1 MKLRT
6 KLMMVILV
14 AILLQA
20 VVAGVFTLLTFL
32 EQSRRSTLTQL
43 SGAWDR
49 TRTYFEKLK
58 HSSFLLLLNLSQFV
72 SEHWELAAD
81 PRAIEGSIRYLS
93 YDIAVD
99 RILVAEAGG
108 RLLADIARSPQTAVP
123 EVGALIAAFAFAHP
137 SSHFYLPQDGPLYL
151 ITGTWIYRRGERLG
165 FVALV
170 KTVDQNLLTA
180 VAQEMGTSLALFA
193 GGRHLCSDL
202 PPFELGQEQDGRGSA
217 PTGSVRTAV
226 GPFQYFRRV
235 LSSDVEGSLYLVSLK
250 SSLEERIYSARLS
263 RSFLFAFLLTLAL
276 SGLLA
281 VALTTYFI
289 SPFSRLR
296 HWIEGY
302 TRGNRLPPWQVKSRD
317 EVGYLARAFHALA
330 DKLIREER
338 VVKDQ
343 LAEISYLHR
352 YNQSILKNLQAGVL
366 VLDGKTRIEY
376 CNDYVCDLLSTE
388 RRLLLGQTFPAF
400 LSRHFSLAGGL
411 AGADIQNLDL
421 RHGGRLDG
429 IVLEGEEE
437 KRLTAKVISLGS
449 SDHQR
454 KTMVVLEDITQSARL
469 WKKMAQA
476 ERLTSLGLLSAGM
489 AHEINNPV
497 SAILSHAQYLGAV
510 EGDEKK
516 QDSLRWIQKEAQR
529 ISDIVERLRAFAR
542 GEEAQPGSCDL
553 NRTVEE
559 TLELARREL
568 GAGGIAFQRELEAG
582 LPAVRLSFGLLE
594 QVVLNLL
601 ANAVQATGGKGL
613 IGLRTR
619 RLGAQAELSVS
630 DDGPGISKENLKR
643 LFEPFNT
650 SKSGRAGLGLGL
662 AICYS
667 IVTRAGGD
675 IAAHS
680 NGGTTITVLLPLETQ
695 P

>member
-1 MKLRT
+1 
-6 KLMMVILV
+6 
-14 AILLQA
+14 
-20 VVAGVFTLLTFL
+20 
-32 EQSRRSTLTQL
+32 
-43 SGAWDR
+43 
-49 TRTYFEKLK
+49 
-58 HSSFLLLLNLSQFV
+58 
-72 SEHWELAAD
+72 
-81 PRAIEGSIRYLS
+81 
-93 YDIAVD
+93 
-99 RILVAEAGG
+99 
-108 RLLADIARSPQTAVP
+108 
-123 EVGALIAAFAFAHP
+123 
-137 SSHFYLPQDGPLYL
+137 
-151 ITGTWIYRRGERLG
+151 
-165 FVALV
+165 
-170 KTVDQNLLTA
+170 
-180 VAQEMGTSLALFA
+180 
-193 GGRHLCSDL
+193 
-202 PPFELGQEQDGRGSA
+202 
-217 PTGSVRTAV
+217 VRTAV
-226 GPFQYFRRV
+226 GPFQYFSRI
-235 LSSDVEGSLYLVSLK
+235 LSSDPEGKLYLVSLK
-250 SSLEERIYSARLS
+250 SSLEERIYTARLS

-281 VALTTYFI
+281 AALTTYFI

-296 HWIEGY
+296 QWIEGY

-330 DKLIREER
+330 DKLIQEER

-376 CNDYVCDLLSTE
+376 CNDYVCDLLGAE
-388 RRLLLGQTFPAF
+388 RKVLLGQTFPAF
-400 LSRHFSLAGGL
+400 LSRHFSLSGGPAGGVPGGP
-411 AGADIQNLDL
+411 AGQDLDL

-437 KRLTAKVISLGS
+437 KRLTAKIISLGP

-476 ERLTSLGLLSAGM
+476 ERLTSLALLSAGM

-516 QDSLRWIQKEAQR
+516 RDSLGWIQKEAQR

-542 GEEAQPGSCDL
+542 GEEAQAGSCDL
-553 NRTVEE
+553 NRAVEE

-568 GAGGIAFQRELEAG
+568 DAGGVSFQHELEAG

-601 ANAVQATGGKGL
+601 ANAVQATGGKGS

-619 RLGAQAELSVS
+619 RLGGQAELAVS

-667 IVTRAGGD
+667 IVTRAGGE

-680 NGGTTITVLLPLETQ
+680 NGGDSAERGTTITVLLPLEADLEAKS
-695 P
+695 

>member
-1 MKLRT
+1 MKLRS

-14 AILLQA
+14 AILLQT
-20 VVAGVFTLLTFL
+20 VVAGVFTLNTFL
-32 EQSRRSTLTQL
+32 QQSRQSTSSQL
-43 SGAWDR
+43 SAAWNR
-49 TRTYFEKLK
+49 ARYYFEKLK
-58 HSSFLLLLNLSQFV
+58 HSSFILLLNLSQFV
-72 SEHWELAAD
+72 SDHWESAAD
-81 PRAIEGSIRYLS
+81 AEAIERSIRYLKS
-93 YDIAVD
+93 DIEMD
-99 RILVAEAGG
+99 HILVAEAGG
-108 RLLADIARSPQTAVP
+108 SLLADIARNRELDLP
-123 EVGALIAAFAFAHP
+123 EVKAITAAFPFAHP
-137 SSHFYLPQDGPLYL
+137 SSHFFLADGGALCL
-151 ITGTWIYRRGERLG
+151 ITGTWIYRQGERLG
-165 FVALV
+165 FVGLV
-170 KTVDQNLLTA
+170 KTVDQDLLTG
-180 VAQEMGTSLALFA
+180 VAQELGTSLALFA
-193 GGRHLCSDL
+193 GERHLCSDL
-202 PPFELGQEQDGRGSA
+202 PPFELPPGRGA
-217 PTGSVRTAV
+217 GPAGSVRTAV
-226 GPFQYFRRV
+226 GPFQYFSRI
-235 LSSDVEGSLYLVSLK
+235 LSSDVRGSLYLVSLK
-250 SSLEERIYSARLS
+250 SSLEEQIYMARLS

-281 VALTTYFI
+281 VALTSYFI

-296 HWIEGY
+296 RWIEGY
-302 TRGNRLPPWQVKSRD
+302 TRGNRLPQLQVKSKD

-343 LAEISYLHR
+343 LREISYLHR

-376 CNDYVCDLLSTE
+376 CNDYICDLLGTE
-388 RRLLLGQTFPAF
+388 RNALLGQAFPAF
-400 LSRHFSLAGGL
+400 LARHFSLSGEDRQA
-411 AGADIQNLDL
+411 LDL
-421 RHGGRLDG
+421 RLGGRLDG
-429 IVLEGEEE
+429 IVLEGEDE
-437 KRLTAKVISLGS
+437 KRLTAKIIALGS

-497 SAILSHAQYLGAV
+497 STILSHSQYLAAV
-510 EGDEKK
+510 ENDEKK
-516 QDSLRWIQKEAQR
+516 RDSLRWIEKEAQR
-529 ISDIVERLRAFAR
+529 ISDIVERLRAYAR
-542 GEEAQPGSCDL
+542 GEEGEGGSCDL
-553 NRTVEE
+553 NRAVEE

-568 GAGGIAFQRELEAG
+568 DTGGIVFQSDLEAG

-601 ANAVQATGGKGL
+601 ANAVQATGGKGS
-613 IGLRTR
+613 IRLRTR
-619 RLGAQAELSVS
+619 RRESQAELVVR

-643 LFEPFNT
+643 VFEPFNT
-650 SKSGRAGLGLGL
+650 TKSGRAGLGLGL

-667 IVTRAGGD
+667 IVTRAGGE

-680 NGGTTITVLLPLETQ
+680 DGGTTITVLLPLEASR

>member
-1 MKLRT
+1 MKLRS

-20 VVAGVFTLLTFL
+20 VVAGLFTLNTFL
-32 EQSRRSTLTQL
+32 EQSRLSTRTQL
-43 SGAWDR
+43 SASWNR
-49 TRTYFEKLK
+49 ARTYFEKLK
-58 HSSFLLLLNLSQFV
+58 HSSFMLLLNLSQFV

-81 PRAIEGSIRYLS
+81 PEAIEHSIRYLES
-93 YDIAVD
+93 DIEVD

-108 RLLADIARSPQTAVP
+108 GLLADIARNQQSSVP
-123 EVGALIAAFAFAHP
+123 EVGALMAAFSFAHP
-137 SSHFYLPQDGPLYL
+137 SSHFYLPQGGPLYL

-165 FVALV
+165 FVGLV

-180 VAQEMGTSLALFA
+180 VAQEVGTSLALFA
-193 GGRHLCSDL
+193 GERHLCSDL
-202 PPFELGQEQDGRGSA
+202 PPFELSQGRGSG
-217 PTGSVRTAV
+217 PPGSVRTAV
-226 GPFQYFRRV
+226 GPFQYFRRI
-235 LSSDVEGSLYLVSLK
+235 LSSDLEGSLYLVSLK
-250 SSLEERIYSARLS
+250 SSLEERIYTARLS

-281 VALTTYFI
+281 AALTTYFI

-302 TRGNRLPPWQVKSRD
+302 TRGNRLPPWQIKSRD

-343 LAEISYLHR
+343 LSEISYLHR
-352 YNQSILKNLQAGVL
+352 YNQSILKNLLAGVL

-376 CNDYVCDLLSTE
+376 CNDYVCDLLGAD
-388 RRLLLGQTFPAF
+388 RQALLGETFPAF
-400 LSRHFSLAGGL
+400 LSRHFSLG
-411 AGADIQNLDL
+411 GADLQNLDL

-429 IVLEGEEE
+429 IVLDGEEE
-437 KRLTAKVISLGS
+437 KRLTAKIIALGS

-454 KTMVVLEDITQSARL
+454 KTLVVLEDITQSERL

-476 ERLTSLGLLSAGM
+476 ERLTSLGLLSASM

-497 SAILSHAQYLGAV
+497 SAILSHAQYLAAV
-510 EGDEKK
+510 EGDQKRL
-516 QDSLRWIQKEAQR
+516 DSLRWIQKEAQR

-542 GEEAQPGSCDL
+542 GEEGQPGSCDL
-553 NRTVEE
+553 NRAVEE

-568 GAGGIAFQRELEAG
+568 DAGGVVFHRELEAG

-601 ANAVQATGGKGL
+601 ANAVQATGGKGS
-613 IGLRTR
+613 IRLRTR
-619 RLGAQAELSVS
+619 RLEAQAELSVS
-630 DDGPGISKENLKR
+630 DDGPGMSKENLKR
-643 LFEPFNT
+643 VFEPFNT
-650 SKSGRAGLGLGL
+650 TRRGRAGLGLGL
-662 AICYS
+662 AICYN

-680 NGGTTITVLLPLETQ
+680 NGGTTITVLLPLEAGK

>member
-1 MKLRT
+1 MKLRS

-20 VVAGVFTLLTFL
+20 AVAGLFTLNTFL
-32 EQSRRSTLTQL
+32 EQSRQSSRTQL
-43 SGAWDR
+43 SAAWNR
-49 TRTYFEKLK
+49 ARSYFEKLK
-58 HSSFLLLLNLSQFV
+58 HSSFMLLLNLSQFV

-81 PRAIEGSIRYLS
+81 PEAIERSIRYLES
-93 YDIAVD
+93 DIEVD

-108 RLLADIARSPQTAVP
+108 RLLADIARNREAAVP
-123 EVGALIAAFAFAHP
+123 EMGALMAAFSFAHP
-137 SSHFYLPQDGPLYL
+137 SSHFYLPEGGPLYL

-165 FVALV
+165 FVCLV
-170 KTVDQNLLTA
+170 KAVDQNLLTA
-180 VAQEMGTSLALFA
+180 VAQDLGTSLALFA
-193 GGRHLCSDL
+193 GGRHLGSDL
-202 PPFELGQEQDGRGSA
+202 PPFELSQGRGSG
-217 PTGSVRTAV
+217 PSGSVRTAV
-226 GPFQYFRRV
+226 GPFQYFSRV
-235 LSSDVEGSLYLVSLK
+235 LSADVEGKLYLVSLK
-250 SSLEERIYSARLS
+250 SSLEERIYTARLS

-296 HWIEGY
+296 QWIEGY

-343 LAEISYLHR
+343 LSEISYLHR

-376 CNDYVCDLLSTE
+376 CNDYVCDLLGAE
-388 RRLLLGQTFPAF
+388 RQALLGETFPAF
-400 LSRHFSLAGGL
+400 LSRHFSLAG
-411 AGADIQNLDL
+411 QNLDL

-437 KRLTAKVISLGS
+437 KRLTAKIISLGS

-497 SAILSHAQYLGAV
+497 SAILSHAQYLAAV
-510 EGDEKK
+510 EGDEKRL
-516 QDSLRWIQKEAQR
+516 DSLRWIQKEAQR

-542 GEEAQPGSCDL
+542 GEEAQTGSCDL
-553 NRTVEE
+553 NRAVEE
-559 TLELARREL
+559 TLELAKREL
-568 GAGGIAFQRELEAG
+568 DAGGIVFQRELEAG
-582 LPAVRLSFGLLE
+582 LPAVRLSFGLME

-601 ANAVQATGGKGL
+601 ANAVQATGGKGS
-613 IGLRTR
+613 IRLRTR
-619 RLGAQAELSVS
+619 RLESQAELAVS

-643 LFEPFNT
+643 VFEPFNT
-650 SKSGRAGLGLGL
+650 TKSGRAGLGLGL

-667 IVTRAGGD
+667 IVTRAGGE
-675 IAAHS
+675 IAAQS
-680 NGGTTITVLLPLETQ
+680 NGGTTITVLLPLEAQ

>member
-1 MKLRT
+1 MKLRS

-20 VVAGVFTLLTFL
+20 AVAGLFTLNTFL
-32 EQSRRSTLTQL
+32 EQSRQSSRTQL
-43 SGAWDR
+43 SAAWNR
-49 TRTYFEKLK
+49 ARSYFEKLK
-58 HSSFLLLLNLSQFV
+58 HNSFMLLLNLSQFV

-81 PRAIEGSIRYLS
+81 PEAIERSIRYQS
-93 YDIAVD
+93 NDIEVD

-108 RLLADIARSPQTAVP
+108 RLLAEIARNREAAVP
-123 EVGALIAAFAFAHP
+123 EMGALMAAFSFAHP
-137 SSHFYLPQDGPLYL
+137 SSNFYLPESGPLYL

-170 KTVDQNLLTA
+170 KAVDQNLLTA
-180 VAQEMGTSLALFA
+180 VAQDLGTSLALFA

-202 PPFELGQEQDGRGSA
+202 PPFELAQGRGSGSS
-217 PTGSVRTAV
+217 GSVHTAV
-226 GPFQYFRRV
+226 GPFQYFSRV
-235 LSSDVEGSLYLVSLK
+235 LSADVGGKLYLVSLK
-250 SSLEERIYSARLS
+250 SSLEERIYTARLS

-296 HWIEGY
+296 QWIEGY

-330 DKLIREER
+330 DKLIQEER

-376 CNDYVCDLLSTE
+376 CNDYVCDLLGAE
-388 RRLLLGQTFPAF
+388 RQALLGETFPAF
-400 LSRHFSLAGGL
+400 LSRHFILAGNPAG
-411 AGADIQNLDL
+411 GADLQNLDL

-437 KRLTAKVISLGS
+437 KRLTAKIIALGS

-497 SAILSHAQYLGAV
+497 SAILSHAQYLAAV
-510 EGDEKK
+510 EGDEKRL
-516 QDSLRWIQKEAQR
+516 DSLRWIQKEAQR

-553 NRTVEE
+553 NRAVEE

-568 GAGGIAFQRELEAG
+568 DAGGIVFQRELEAG

-601 ANAVQATGGKGL
+601 ANAVQATGGKGT

-650 SKSGRAGLGLGL
+650 TRRGRAGLGLGL

-667 IVTRAGGD
+667 IVTRAGGE

-680 NGGTTITVLLPLETQ
+680 NGGTTITVLLPLEAGKA
-695 P
+695 

>member
-1 MKLRT
+1 
-6 KLMMVILV
+6 
-14 AILLQA
+14 
-20 VVAGVFTLLTFL
+20 
-32 EQSRRSTLTQL
+32 
-43 SGAWDR
+43 
-49 TRTYFEKLK
+49 
-58 HSSFLLLLNLSQFV
+58 
-72 SEHWELAAD
+72 
-81 PRAIEGSIRYLS
+81 
-93 YDIAVD
+93 
-99 RILVAEAGG
+99 
-108 RLLADIARSPQTAVP
+108 
-123 EVGALIAAFAFAHP
+123 
-137 SSHFYLPQDGPLYL
+137 
-151 ITGTWIYRRGERLG
+151 
-165 FVALV
+165 
-170 KTVDQNLLTA
+170 
-180 VAQEMGTSLALFA
+180 
-193 GGRHLCSDL
+193 
-202 PPFELGQEQDGRGSA
+202 
-217 PTGSVRTAV
+217 
-226 GPFQYFRRV
+226 
-235 LSSDVEGSLYLVSLK
+235 
-250 SSLEERIYSARLS
+250 
-263 RSFLFAFLLTLAL
+263 
-276 SGLLA
+276 
-281 VALTTYFI
+281 
-289 SPFSRLR
+289 
-296 HWIEGY
+296 
-302 TRGNRLPPWQVKSRD
+302 
-317 EVGYLARAFHALA
+317 
-330 DKLIREER
+330 

-343 LAEISYLHR
+343 LSEISYLHR
-352 YNQSILKNLQAGVL
+352 YNQSILRNLQAGVL

-376 CNDYVCDLLSTE
+376 CNDYVCDLLSAE
-388 RRLLLGQTFPAF
+388 RKTLLGQAFPDF

-411 AGADIQNLDL
+411 AGAELRDLDL

-437 KRLTAKVISLGS
+437 KRLTAKVIALGS

-516 QDSLRWIQKEAQR
+516 RDSLGWIQKEAQR

-542 GEEAQPGSCDL
+542 GEEAQGGSCDL
-553 NRTVEE
+553 NRAVEE

-568 GAGGIAFQRELEAG
+568 DAGGVEFRRELETG

-601 ANAVQATGGKGL
+601 ANAVQATGGKGS

-630 DDGPGISKENLKR
+630 DDGPGISRENLKR

-680 NGGTTITVLLPLETQ
+680 GDADSAGAAGGRGTTITVLLPLEVEA
-695 P
+695 